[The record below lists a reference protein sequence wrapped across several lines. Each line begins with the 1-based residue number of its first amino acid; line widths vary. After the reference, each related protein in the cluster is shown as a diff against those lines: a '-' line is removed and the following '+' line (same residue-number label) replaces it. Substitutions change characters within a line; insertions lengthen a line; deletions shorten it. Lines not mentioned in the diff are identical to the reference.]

1 MKHKSNIIV
10 LGDGGW
16 GTALAILLAK
26 NGHDVTIWSN
36 FPDYAKYMHTKRENT
51 KFLPGAKIPD
61 SIIIT
66 HNPQLTTHNLI
77 VMAIPTQYARKTL
90 SKIKSLPAPRLRQ
103 AGEIPIIS
111 VAKGLEIET
120 MKRPSE
126 IIKEVLGTDKIGVLS
141 GPSHAEEV
149 AKGLPASVII
159 ASKDKALAQ
168 FAQSLFMNS
177 YFRPYTHTD
186 MIGVELGG
194 ALKNIIAIAAGICE
208 GLKLGDNAKSAL
220 LTRGL
225 VEIARLGKALGAN
238 PVTFFGLAG
247 IGDLITTCTSP
258 FGRNRMVGIR
268 LGKGETLKQI
278 LKSMEM
284 VAEGVWTT
292 KATAKLSKRLR
303 IEMPI
308 TNEVHKILF
317 SDKNPRRAVA
327 DLMQRPAK
335 SETEDLKWLLDKK
348 SGSSNP

>member
-1 MKHKSNIIV
+1 MKHKINIIV

-36 FPDYAKYMHTKRENT
+36 FPEYAKRMQAKRENT

-61 SIIIT
+61 SIKIT
-66 HNPQLTTHNLI
+66 HNLSLITHDLI
-77 VMAIPTQYARKTL
+77 VMAIPTQYARTTL
-90 SKIKSLPAPRLRQ
+90 RKIKSEIRNPKS
-103 AGEIPIIS
+103 EIPVIS

-149 AKGLPASVII
+149 ARGLPASVII
-159 ASKDKALAQ
+159 ASKDKKLAQ

-225 VEIARLGKALGAN
+225 VEIARMGKALGAN

-268 LGKGETLKQI
+268 LGKGETLTQI

-284 VAEGVWTT
+284 VAEGIWTT
-292 KATAKLSKRLR
+292 KATVKLSKRLG

-317 SDKNPRRAVA
+317 NDKNPRLAVA

-335 SETEDLKWLLDKK
+335 SETEDLKWLLYGKR
-348 SGSSNP
+348 GSSKP